1 MGQVINSSAAAD
13 DIIADVQT
21 TYARAEAR
29 GGLWKEQAEQR
40 LTDILAVIASL
51 KSRLATIET
60 QLVPLAATVVAQ
72 DVHADRFIGQVSDT
86 IWNAIGRP
94 AFDPSYDVV
103 FPGGIACYT
112 DGTNESQPDRMDL
125 LAELLDLKII
135 AKLDPALLT
144 SLVQQVRDESAA
156 YRKLIESYAPASL
169 RLRQL
174 QRAKTAVAQSAR
186 MQLAQLKRVY
196 KAEGFSEADIH
207 SVIPDRPRS
216 TKKVEPTP
224 AAPVA
229 PNANASTHEEPNQAS

>member
-1 MGQVINSSAAAD
+1 MGQVINSSAAAE

-21 TYARAEAR
+21 TYARAKAR
-29 GGLWKEQAEQR
+29 GGLWQTQAEQR

-51 KSRLATIET
+51 ESRLDATEA
-60 QLVPLAATVVAQ
+60 QLVPLTAAVVAQ
-72 DVHADRFIGQVSDT
+72 DVHADRLIGQVSDT

-135 AKLDPALLT
+135 AKLDPALRA
-144 SLVQQVRDESAA
+144 SVAQQVRDESAA

-174 QRAKTAVAQSAR
+174 QRAKTAIAQSAR
-186 MQLAQLKRVY
+186 MQLAQLKRIY

-216 TKKVEPTP
+216 SKKVEPTP
-224 AAPVA
+224 PA
-229 PNANASTHEEPNQAS
+229 PNTPGSNAATHEEPNRPS